1 MIYSKNVY
9 GAQRPSSSQ
18 GPRAFSDK
26 FRNVDMSSVKAIASA
41 AVANSTSGT
50 CNYIS
55 HTDRLLHGLE
65 YIFAKGVAALTE
77 EEFQK
82 YKAFA
87 AFGTIVHHWGG
98 EVQKR
103 SNQEGAERLL
113 RLYRAMPKATELHFL
128 EAWETYKAGGD
139 AVAPV
144 TLSDDEQAMVQAMA
158 ALSPEMAAA
167 LEAKLLAGKQIA
179 AGEAAKPAERLSG
192 ASLLKKRLESLQQG
206 S

>member
-1 MIYSKNVY
+1 MYNY
-9 GAQRPSSSQ
+9 NRGAQRNSSAPRGFSNKFQ
-18 GPRAFSDK
+18 G
-26 FRNVDMSSVKAIASA
+26 VDMTSLKAIAAAATAGSA
-41 AVANSTSGT
+41 AGT

-82 YKAFA
+82 YKTFA

-113 RLYRAMPKATELHFL
+113 RLYRAMPEATELHFL

-144 TLSDDEQAMVQAMA
+144 TLSADETAMVQAMA

-179 AGEAAKPAERLSG
+179 AGEAAKPAEKKLSG
-192 ASLLKKRLESLQQG
+192 ASLLKQRLESLK
-206 S
+206 